1 MLLAAVVSS
10 SSSSLTANG
19 RHQQSVGTTCPDD
32 SVIDPCTCADTNDA
46 IGVTLDCTA
55 LDLDD
60 DTVARILATLT
71 DRRRQSLACY
81 WPTTPSL
88 ECPIRLA
95 LFNTSI
101 TSSWMTTRSTPSR
114 PRLST
119 LAAAVAHHCPQ
130 EEEEEEEE
138 EEVSFCVGINC
149 KLSHQEPFKVCIES
163 MPIEIAIISL

>member
-60 DTVARILATLT
+60 DTVARILATFDGSSSTITRLLLANNALT
-71 DRRRQSLACY
+71 RVPHQIGTFQHLNYVQLDDNKIDSIPTEAFNFSGGGGTSLPAGGGGGGLFLRRNQLQ
-81 WPTTPSL
+81 T
-88 ECPIRLA
+88 
-95 LFNTSI
+95 
-101 TSSWMTTRSTPSR
+101 
-114 PRLST
+114 
-119 LAAAVAHHCPQ
+119 
-130 EEEEEEEE
+130 
-138 EEVSFCVGINC
+138 
-149 KLSHQEPFKVCIES
+149 
-163 MPIEIAIISL
+163 IAPGAFQGLY